1 MGITDRSTCYTT
13 SLKTD
18 HTWVWHSLLFRR
30 TVVSS
35 SKWKRA
41 EYGTEKEHMRNQ
53 HMAKRVNDWRVE
65 NLAGCRLQGP
75 AGSREVGLLFLECG
89 GLFKDVRE
97 AS

>member
-1 MGITDRSTCYTT
+1 MVGITDRSTCYTT

-18 HTWVWHSLLFRR
+18 HTWVWYRLLFRR
-30 TVVSS
+30 TVVSP

-53 HMAKRVNDWRVE
+53 HMAKKRVNEWRVE
-65 NLAGCRLQGP
+65 NLAGLWVVEKLTFC
-75 AGSREVGLLFLECG
+75 SVECG
-89 GLFKDVRE
+89 GLFKAVRE